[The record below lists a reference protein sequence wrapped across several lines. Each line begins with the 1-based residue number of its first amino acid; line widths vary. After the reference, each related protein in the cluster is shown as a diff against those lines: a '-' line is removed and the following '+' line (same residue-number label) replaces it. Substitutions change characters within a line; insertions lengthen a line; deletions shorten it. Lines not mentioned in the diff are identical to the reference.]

1 MILHSA
7 LHIAKFQS
15 SLVCVYRISVK
26 YTVHNKI
33 KPICFSGWKY
43 INRTLCFYKNKTF
56 KEFHPHKYLLYRS
69 TFLMTIDHGWRERE
83 FMYNIYVYNMPW
95 FSKHF
100 HLTPIPLKIFWNWA
114 CVPAQF
120 TLCIASFVNLKC

>member
-43 INRTLCFYKNKTF
+43 INRTLCFYKIRHLKNFTPISIF
-56 KEFHPHKYLLYRS
+56 YTGQHFW
-69 TFLMTIDHGWRERE
+69 WRLIMDGERE

-100 HLTPIPLKIFWNWA
+100 HLTPIPIKIFWNWA